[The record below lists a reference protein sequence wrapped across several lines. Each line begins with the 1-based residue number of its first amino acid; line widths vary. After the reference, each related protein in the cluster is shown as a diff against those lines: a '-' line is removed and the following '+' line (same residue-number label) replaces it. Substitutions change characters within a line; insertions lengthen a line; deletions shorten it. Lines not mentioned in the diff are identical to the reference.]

1 MRKRCSSV
9 RRDLGLRTALIV
21 LLAAVF
27 AARALVPSGFMPDA
41 KAGPHFA
48 FVVCT
53 AFGAKTFSSDENE
66 GTPKGVPASD
76 HNHGSTAPCHFS
88 LTGPIA
94 ACGVG
99 AMAAITLEPLSL
111 ARAGLVD
118 TGDPASLWPTVG
130 SPRGPPAALA

>member
-9 RRDLGLRTALIV
+9 RRNIGLRTALIV
-21 LLAAVF
+21 LLATVF

-41 KAGPHFA
+41 KAGPHLA

-53 AFGAKTFSSDENE
+53 AFGAKAFIPDDGT
-66 GTPKGVPASD
+66 GTPKGAPASD
-76 HNHGSTAPCHFS
+76 HNHSSTAPCHFS

-99 AMAAITLEPLSL
+99 TLAA
-111 ARAGLVD
+111 LVL
-118 TGDPASLWPTVG
+118 GPPALGRMGPADSGAPTIVWPIVG
-130 SPRGPPAALA
+130 TPRGPPAVPA